1 MRVAIYHRVKE
12 DVFDQKASVKLMM
25 RNAVSSVRREYPD
38 AEIVGYYVDEGTG
51 REAFQQMMKD
61 AEAGKFD
68 RIETESVRKFVD
80 DARELLTLGTRLKKL
95 ARPVRIHFEF
105 EGITTGTDEW
115 EHSINFLMSVLES
128 AYRNSGR
135 KGARCRI

>member
-12 DVFDQKASVKLMM
+12 DDFDLEASIALMK
-25 RNAVSSVRREYPD
+25 RNAVCNVRREYPD
-38 AEIVGYYVDEGTG
+38 AEIVGYYVDEGAE

-68 RIETESVRKFVD
+68 RIETESVCKFVD
-80 DARELLTLGTRLKKL
+80 DAKELLTLGTRLKYL
-95 ARPVRIHFEF
+95 ARPVCIHFEF

-115 EHSINFLMSVLES
+115 EHSISFLMSVLES

>member
-12 DVFDQKASVKLMM
+12 DDFDQEASVKLLKLEMEQ
-25 RNAVSSVRREYPD
+25 RVRREYPD
-38 AEIVGYYVDEGTG
+38 AEIIGYYVDKGTG
-51 REAFQQMMKD
+51 REAFQQMIKD

-115 EHSINFLMSVLES
+115 KHCINFLMSFLES
-128 AYRNSGR
+128 SFRNSGK
-135 KGARCRI
+135 KGAQCRI